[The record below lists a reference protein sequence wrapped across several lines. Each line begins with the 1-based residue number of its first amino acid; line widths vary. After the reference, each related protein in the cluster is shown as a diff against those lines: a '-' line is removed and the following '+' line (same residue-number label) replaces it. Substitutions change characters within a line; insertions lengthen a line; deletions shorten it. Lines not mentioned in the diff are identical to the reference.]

1 MNAHGGGRSP
11 LTDLLACARFPRAS
25 TYHPSWIRG
34 GVSGGAHPLWLTEWL
49 CEALP
54 LRSGM
59 RVLDLGCG
67 RALSSIFL
75 HREYGVQ
82 VWAIDAWFSASENLR
97 RVQDAGVFEG
107 VFPLHADARSLP
119 FAANF
124 FDAIVSID
132 SFPYYGT
139 DDFFLGTLARY
150 LKPGGL
156 LGIAGAGLAR
166 EIDGNVPGHLHGW
179 WTPDLHC
186 LHSPPWWRSH
196 WQRTGL
202 VDVTLADT
210 MADGTQRWV
219 DWQRVVA
226 PDNLAE
232 IDAVGADAGDY
243 LAYVR
248 VVAARSSVTAD
259 EPVTSVNTTYAPQP
273 LLRTETTDDPVS

>member
-1 MNAHGGGRSP
+1 M
-11 LTDLLACARFPRAS
+11 TDLLACPRFPRAS
-25 TYHPSWIRG
+25 TYGPAWILA

-49 CEALP
+49 CASLP
-54 LRSGM
+54 LRPGM

-82 VWAIDAWFSASENLR
+82 VWALDAWCSPSENLR
-97 RVQDAGVFEG
+97 RVEDAGVSEG
-107 VFPLHADARSLP
+107 VFPLRADARSLP
-119 FAANF
+119 FAQDF

-139 DDFFLGTLARY
+139 DDFFLGTLARH
-150 LKPGGL
+150 LKPDGC

-166 EIDGNVPGHLHGW
+166 EIDGNVPGHLQAW
-179 WTPDLHC
+179 WTPDLHS

-202 VDVTLADT
+202 VDVTVADT
-210 MADGTQRWV
+210 MPDGTERWL
-219 DWQRVVA
+219 DWHRAVA
-226 PDNLAE
+226 PDNRAE
-232 IDAVGADAGDY
+232 IEAVAADAGEY

-248 VVAARSSVTAD
+248 VVATRTSMVAD
-259 EPVTSVNTTYAPQP
+259 EPVTSVSTTYARQP
-273 LLRTETTDDPVS
+273 LLRN